1 MAGKMIKKMIL
12 RHASRMQLGILK
24 LIRPAKGKNY
34 VKMAAHTGPHG
45 LELCRERRETHELFR
60 IYGKY
65 A

>member
-1 MAGKMIKKMIL
+1 MIL